1 MYMDDLIHRIRDVI
15 HKERLIE
22 PGDRVLLGIS
32 GGVDSTTLLFVLR
45 EIGQEI
51 PFMPALAHVNHLLRG
66 EESER
71 DEGFIRGLADQL
83 SLSCH
88 VKRINV
94 RDEARRSG
102 KSLQHAGRD
111 VRYSF
116 FDAIADEYNFNK
128 IAIAHNLDDQ
138 VETFLLRIIKGT
150 GIRGL
155 SSIPIKRGR
164 IIRPFLT
171 TTRVAIETYAQAHH
185 VPFVEDSSNAK
196 TVYERNFV
204 RREILPLMEKLNPA
218 VRDKVFSL
226 LQDLTVI
233 NRAID
238 RKVDTF
244 LRKELRREG
253 EDVSIKIE
261 TLTTL
266 DEEMRYRVLARLLQ
280 MVEPDFIPLREHI
293 RLAEKVLCGARPNL
307 SGSLPHGIRVK
318 KVYDRLSFTK
328 KTPPAPIR
336 GVFPIIVGENR
347 LDSLNLA
354 LSIDEMKV
362 PPSKLSLE
370 GKTVFLDRDKASN
383 LSVRT
388 FVEGDRFVPLGMD
401 RSVKLKDFFIS
412 RKIPREMRR
421 SIPLLLSG
429 KEIVWVI
436 GHRLDERY
444 KITADTTRVLKVTAT
459 MSGP

>member
-1 MYMDDLIHRIRDVI
+1 MDDLIHRVKDVI

-22 PGDRVLLGIS
+22 PGDRVLLGVS

-45 EIGQEI
+45 EIGREI

-71 DEGFIRGLADQL
+71 DEGFIRGLADRL
-83 SLSCH
+83 SLPCH

-94 RDEARRSG
+94 RDEARRAG

-111 VRYSF
+111 ARYSF
-116 FDAIADEYNFNK
+116 FDAIADKHNFNK

-155 SSIPIKRGR
+155 SSIPMRRDR

-171 TTRVAIETYAQAHH
+171 TTRAAIEAYAQDHQ

-196 TVYERNFV
+196 IVYERNFV
-204 RREILPLMEKLNPA
+204 RREILPLMERLNPA
-218 VRDKVFSL
+218 VRDKIFSL
-226 LQDLTVI
+226 LQDLAVM
-233 NRAID
+233 NRTID
-238 RKVDTF
+238 RKVDAF

-253 EDVSIKIE
+253 EDVSIKTE
-261 TLTTL
+261 ALTTL
-266 DEEMRYRVLARLLQ
+266 DEETRYRTFARLLE
-280 MVEPDFIPLREHI
+280 MVEPGFIPLREHI

-307 SGSLPHGIRVK
+307 SGTLPHGVRVK

-328 KTPPAPIR
+328 KAPPTPIR
-336 GVFPIIVGENR
+336 ELFPVTVGENR
-347 LDSLNLA
+347 LDSLNLM
-354 LSIDEMKV
+354 LSINEMEV
-362 PPSKLSLE
+362 PPGKLSLE
-370 GKTVFLDRDKASN
+370 GKIVFLDRDKASD

-444 KITADTTRVLKVTAT
+444 KVTADTTRTLKVTAI